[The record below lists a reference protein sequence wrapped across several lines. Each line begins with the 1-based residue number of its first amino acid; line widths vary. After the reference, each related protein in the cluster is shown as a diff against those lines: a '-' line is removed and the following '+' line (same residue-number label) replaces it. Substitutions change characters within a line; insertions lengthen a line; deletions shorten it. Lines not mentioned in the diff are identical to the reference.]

1 MTAGK
6 LDTVS
11 PSTRHDTSTVIVWAD
26 ADGCTSRI
34 VFSVFAIVQ
43 SAIDLAHSLGL
54 RMVAEG
60 VEDEQTARQLCD
72 AGCDEAVS
80 VIICAYT
87 LRRWNELVKAVASV
101 EQQTRRPDETIIV
114 IDHNSVLLERA
125 HETFTSATVIPNR
138 AGRGLSGARNTGVE
152 AAGGEIV
159 AFLDDDARAEPTWL
173 AELLGVPVLY
183 TTGAVVAFAIA
194 LVSALPHAA
203 GRATMD

>member
-1 MTAGK
+1 MSEREG
-6 LDTVS
+6 S
-11 PSTRHDTSTVIVWAD
+11 PVISTEHTTD
-26 ADGCTSRI
+26 AR
-34 VFSVFAIVQ
+34 
-43 SAIDLAHSLGL
+43 
-54 RMVAEG
+54 
-60 VEDEQTARQLCD
+60 D

-159 AFLDDDARAEPTWL
+159 AFLDDDA
-173 AELLGVPVLY
+173 
-183 TTGAVVAFAIA
+183 
-194 LVSALPHAA
+194 
-203 GRATMD
+203 